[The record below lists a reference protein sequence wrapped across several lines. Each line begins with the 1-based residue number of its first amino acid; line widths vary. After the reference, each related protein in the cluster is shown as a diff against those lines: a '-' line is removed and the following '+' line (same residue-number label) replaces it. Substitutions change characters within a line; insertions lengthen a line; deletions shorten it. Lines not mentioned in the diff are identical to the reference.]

1 MPFMRVRL
9 YNLLYKNYKNNLRME
24 LSCLNLRTL
33 ICKIVPMHAIT
44 LQSIG
49 YALRATLDAHVEFT
63 KIYATPARVTANQSV
78 SGTFLGGIPR
88 TTSRYMLGD
97 RMSLK

>member
-1 MPFMRVRL
+1 MPFMRVSL
-9 YNLLYKNYKNNLRME
+9 YDLVYKNYKNNLRMG

-49 YALRATLDAHVEFT
+49 YALRATLDVEFT

-78 SGTFLGGIPR
+78 SGTFLGEMPR